1 MSYHVA
7 CKTTSS
13 RIQSREESMKTNLP
27 ISARSAILVLA
38 AASLLVAAPPTRAQ
52 ELRDGQ
58 AVLRAMHDRYQ
69 NNWYRTVTFSQVST
83 TRNPDGT
90 SKSEIWREALML
102 PGKLRIDIGPW
113 TDGNGYLFADGTLT
127 SFRGGK
133 IAETRPFVHMLL
145 VLGFDVYR
153 QPPEKTIAIVRE
165 KGFDLAAIHE
175 DTWQGQPVYVIGAA
189 KGDLTSRQFW
199 IEKNRL
205 LFVRLIQPD
214 ERDKS
219 KLADSRFA
227 DYRRLSVGWI
237 AARVEFFI
245 DGKNTFSESYSD
257 IRANPRLDPAILDP
271 KQFNSRHWEK

>member
-1 MSYHVA
+1 MASSPATASGDESVA
-7 CKTTSS
+7 TNSSISS
-13 RIQSREESMKTNLP
+13 RFT
-27 ISARSAILVLA
+27 ILVLL
-38 AASLLVAAPPTRAQ
+38 AASLLVPAPTRAQ
-52 ELRDGQ
+52 ELPDGQ

-69 NNWYRTVTFSQVST
+69 NNWYDTVTFSQVST
-83 TRNPDGT
+83 THNPDGT
-90 SKSEIWREALML
+90 SKSEIWREALMV
-102 PGKLRIDIGPW
+102 PGELRIDIGPL
-113 TDGNGYLFADGTLT
+113 TDGNGYVFAHDTLT
-127 SFRGGK
+127 AFHGGK

-153 QPPEKTIAIVRE
+153 QPAEKTIATVRE
-165 KGFDLAAIHE
+165 KGFDLAAIHD

-214 ERDKS
+214 EHDKT
-219 KLADSRFA
+219 KTADSRFA

-237 AARVEFFI
+237 AARVDFFL
-245 DGKNTFSESYSD
+245 DGKNTFSESYSN
-257 IRANPRLDPAILDP
+257 IRVNPKLDPAVFDP